1 MKKVP
6 KLFKFFFSLNRIPKI
21 QTTSPQHFS
30 RNKGNLAYCLELE
43 SEYFIS
49 LGDFE
54 NAKRSLREC
63 IELKTNLAAS
73 LSACHQLEAEIY
85 LKTGNPEKAMNYLK
99 LALEDEV
106 NSLDRKSRIASILN
120 SLANLLRIEE
130 DSDDKVFSLLRQSLN
145 LLQLSLGDDIASCSA
160 KLNLANFLIE
170 KNANFEEVQQV
181 LRRNLEILSNL
192 GELDSELAKNSLEL
206 LAKIS
211 REKEKQKIEDLGYAE
226 KLLFSVKSKKTEKD
240 NFFVFDRT

>member
-85 LKTGNPEKAMNYLK
+85 LKTGNPEKAMNYLE

-130 DSDDKVFSLLRQSLN
+130 DSDDKVYSLLRQSLN
-145 LLQLSLGDDIASCSA
+145 LLQL
-160 KLNLANFLIE
+160 
-170 KNANFEEVQQV
+170 
-181 LRRNLEILSNL
+181 
-192 GELDSELAKNSLEL
+192 
-206 LAKIS
+206 
-211 REKEKQKIEDLGYAE
+211 
-226 KLLFSVKSKKTEKD
+226 
-240 NFFVFDRT
+240 